1 MIKNM
6 TMQKVKIKTAIKQIL
21 SDTITPVSAYLRV
34 RDIFPQSILLES
46 SDYHSNEDS
55 YSFICLQ
62 PFYSFT
68 IEQGKIIL
76 RDEHGGSDIQQI
88 RPDTSIPDELNRFFQ
103 SFELAD
109 PDPRIRTN

>member
-1 MIKNM
+1 
-6 TMQKVKIKTAIKQIL
+6 MQKVKIKTAIKQIL
-21 SDTITPVSAYLRV
+21 SDTITPVSVYLRV

-68 IEQGKIIL
+68 IEQGSPC
-76 RDEHGGSDIQQI
+76 GCSYY
-88 RPDTSIPDELNRFFQ
+88 PIPIMEGVFR
-103 SFELAD
+103 
-109 PDPRIRTN
+109 